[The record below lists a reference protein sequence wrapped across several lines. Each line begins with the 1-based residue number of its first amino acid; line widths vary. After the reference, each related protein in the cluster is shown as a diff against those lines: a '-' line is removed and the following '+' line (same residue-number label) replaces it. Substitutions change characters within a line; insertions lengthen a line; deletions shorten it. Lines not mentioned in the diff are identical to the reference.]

1 VNAPRKVVVA
11 LDAAR
16 HSPGMLDAAADLA
29 LRLGA
34 ELAGVF
40 VEDVDLINLA
50 GLPFARELGLRSAAR
65 QLDLAT
71 VEQELQL
78 QAAAARRALIAVAER
93 RHLQWSF
100 RVRRGQP
107 AAEFLAAAADAEFV
121 ALSVRSRAELR
132 IGLAGDA
139 TQVVVESAS
148 ATLLCDRAVTTD
160 PARPIL
166 LLYDGSPT
174 ARQALEL
181 AVRLARQGEG
191 LTIVA
196 CADDADALAG
206 LQRDLRDRLRS
217 EDIAFRIR
225 ELRDGDRNQLIAVLR
240 RERACLVVMPV
251 DGGLLGGLAPAELLE
266 RLGLPVLQVRARAGA
281 AA

>member
-1 VNAPRKVVVA
+1 MNAPRKVVVA

-71 VEQELQL
+71 IEQELQL
-78 QAAAARRALIAVAER
+78 HAAAARRALIIAAER

-107 AAEFLAAAADAEFV
+107 AVELLAAAADAEFV
-121 ALSVRSRAELR
+121 ALSVRSRTELR
-132 IGLAGDA
+132 IGPAGDA

-148 ATLLCDRAVTTD
+148 ATLLCDRAAAAD

-166 LLYDGSPT
+166 LPYDGSPT

-196 CADDADALAG
+196 CAADAEALAG